1 MTVAGLVRR
10 WNAFFFDAAS
20 PLPVALY
27 RIFYGIL
34 HLLNL
39 WLLSPDWLAYYGPHG
54 IVTRETA
61 LNMDPGA
68 HFSLLTHV
76 PDSALLVNVFFWVMV
91 GLAVLV
97 TIGFMTRLSTIALYV
112 CFLSLQMR
120 NIYILNGGDNLLRV
134 GGFFLMF
141 APAGAALSVDRL
153 LRIWRGKEGVAVP
166 ESSPWAQR
174 MIQIEASIVYFTTFW
189 WKTLGVSWMKGTAV
203 YYSLHLR
210 EIGRFPIPGMHSPF
224 LMRLATWGT
233 LVVEFSAG
241 VLVWFRDLRYV
252 VLLAVI
258 GLHLGIEYSMTLPL
272 FEWITIA
279 TLITFVDPADLSR
292 AWAWIRQRVGPRMG
306 ALRVVVYDPALAMS
320 VRTANVLRVIDIFGR
335 LQMVEISAPEALAL
349 LPVPAPQLSAEHP
362 VMVVTTAGPRFGFAF
377 LTTIAPVIPL
387 LWPLAPLALASHPTP
402 RVSGAAS
409 AVR

>member
-1 MTVAGLVRR
+1 MTVASVVRR

-54 IVTRETA
+54 IVSARTA

-68 HFSLLTHV
+68 HFSLLAHL
-76 PDSALLVNVFFWVMV
+76 PDSPLVLNVFFWVLI

-97 TIGFMTRLSTIALYV
+97 TIGFMTRLSTIALYL
-112 CFLSLQMR
+112 CFMSLQMR

-134 GGFFLMF
+134 CGFFLMF

-153 LRIWRGKEGVAVP
+153 IRIWRGKEGVAVP

-174 MIQIEASIVYFTTFW
+174 MIQIESSIVYFTTFW
-189 WKTLGVSWMKGTAV
+189 WKTLGVTWMNGTAV
-203 YYSLHLR
+203 YYSLHVW
-210 EIGRFPIPGMHSPF
+210 EIARFPIPGMHSPF
-224 LMRLATWGT
+224 FMRLAAWGT

-241 VLVWFRDLRYV
+241 VLIWFRDLRYF
-252 VLLAVI
+252 VLLALI
-258 GLHLGIEYSMTLPL
+258 GLHLGIEYTMTLPL
-272 FEWITIA
+272 FEWITMA
-279 TLITFVDPADLSR
+279 MLITFVDPADLSR
-292 AWAWIRQRVGPRMG
+292 AWAWIRQRVGPRIG
-306 ALRVVVYDPALAMS
+306 AVRLVVYDPALMIS
-320 VRTANVLRVIDIFGR
+320 VRAANILRVIDIFGR
-335 LQMVEISAPEALAL
+335 LQVVEIATPETLAL
-349 LPVPAPQLSAEHP
+349 LPVPPPALSAEHP
-362 VMVVTTAGPRFGFAF
+362 VMILTTAGPRVGFAL
-377 LTTIAPVIPL
+377 LTTLAPVIPL
-387 LWPLAPLALASHPTP
+387 LWPLAPLALASHPAP
-402 RVSGAAS
+402 RVSGATS